1 MKIIKIFIITMAL
14 LSLCACSSQ
23 DQTHGNASSE
33 ESAGSTSAVNA
44 EISEPLEQED
54 AETLPQLGTRENPYQ
69 LNDTI
74 DIEFKEYD
82 YENNVAGTESGIM
95 KITPIHLYRGEEFRI
110 FLDET
115 KFSESY
121 PEIVDMFV
129 EKQEHCG
136 IKMQIAL
143 DEYSNDA
150 ACDINK
156 AFKLGGVSET
166 FSPVTFDPPAETFVP
181 SRNSS
186 IYSGGVF
193 TVYGFGNNTKKVS
206 YITIK
211 YFPNTSDG
219 EFKEIWID
227 CSETAS

>member
-1 MKIIKIFIITMAL
+1 MKIIKIFIISMAL
-14 LSLCACSSQ
+14 LSLCACNSQ

-95 KITPIHLYRGEEFRI
+95 KITPTQFYEGEDIRI
-110 FLDET
+110 FMEEA
-115 KFSESY
+115 KFNAYSPDVIDGFIAKS
-121 PEIVDMFV
+121 MF
-129 EKQEHCG
+129 CG
-136 IKMQIAL
+136 VKMKINL
-143 DEYSNDA
+143 TDYSSDSV
-150 ACDINK
+150 CDIK
-156 AFKLGGVSET
+156 TAFDLGGVSESFT
-166 FSPVTFDPPAETFVP
+166 PVYFDTPIETY
-181 SRNSS
+181 SSYNTS
-186 IYSGGVF
+186 IYSGGEL
-193 TVYGFGNNTKKVS
+193 TAYGLGEGDKKVN

-211 YFPNTSDG
+211 YLPNTSDG
-219 EFKEIWID
+219 EFEEIWID